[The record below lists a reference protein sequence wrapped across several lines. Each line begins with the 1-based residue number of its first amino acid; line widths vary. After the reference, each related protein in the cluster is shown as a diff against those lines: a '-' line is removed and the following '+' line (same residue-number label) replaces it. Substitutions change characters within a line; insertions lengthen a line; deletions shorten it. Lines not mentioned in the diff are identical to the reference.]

1 MRVAPRVRIT
11 GPLTRYF
18 EGFSAELT
26 AQGYTDLSLAN
37 QLRLM
42 ADLSRWLEEIG
53 IAIEQVDHDVVK
65 RFLSKRRRTHT
76 HFISCRAIEPL
87 LRYLRAAG
95 VFTLARAP
103 DQRPRRE
110 ELRAYERYLVE
121 ERDVAP
127 ARRALCLSVAD
138 EFLGRKRV
146 AGLTSADVTQFVG
159 VHAEHHGLSGTLSAL
174 RSVLR
179 FLFVSSRTTTN
190 LVYAVP
196 SSPRW
201 TQRSLPQALEPDEL
215 AAVLGT
221 CDRRTLVGCRDHA
234 VLLLLSRLG
243 LRAGEVAALQFEAI
257 DWRTGEI
264 TIHGKGRS
272 LSRLPLP
279 VDAGQALSGYLQRAV
294 RSETT
299 RSVFVR
305 CRAPYTSLTSSGII
319 AVAQRA
325 LRAAGV
331 EAGGAHRLRHTAATQ
346 MLRHG
351 ASMTEIA
358 QVLRH
363 RHVNTTA
370 IYAKVDSDSLR
381 TLAREWPV
389 DTPDPGCL
397 RELAQPWPGGLA

>member
-1 MRVAPRVRIT
+1 MDAVAQVRMS
-11 GPLTRYF
+11 GLLTRYV
-18 EGFSAELT
+18 EGFAAELRSL
-26 AQGYTDLSLAN
+26 GYTELSLAN

-42 ADLSRWLEEIG
+42 SDWSRWL
-53 IAIEQVDHDVVK
+53 AVDQTPVARIDHGVVA
-65 RFLSKRRRTHT
+65 RFLAKRRRTHT
-76 HFISCRAIEPL
+76 QFTSQRAIAPL
-87 LRYLRAAG
+87 LRYLETIGAI
-95 VFTLARAP
+95 TIAP
-103 DQRPRRE
+103 APEPARRE

-127 ARRALCLSVAD
+127 ARRALCLSVAE

-146 AGLTSADVTQFVG
+146 AGLTSADVTRFVG
-159 VHAEHHGLSGTLSAL
+159 VRAEHHGLSDTLSAL

-179 FLFVSSRTTTN
+179 FLFVSSKTTTN

-243 LRAGEVAALQFEAI
+243 LRAGEVAALQLEAI

-294 RSETT
+294 RSKTT

-305 CRAPYTSLTSSGII
+305 CRAPYTSLTSGGIVAI
-319 AVAQRA
+319 AQRA

-389 DTPDPGCL
+389 DTPDPVCP